1 MSIIRQINQNFAV
14 PDLRNSATLV
24 RLLIVFI
31 NQFVYLSV
39 DDGIGCA
46 LSGTDFP
53 TFFMGLPRHPLNF
66 TQGLFLTGICAV
78 PASLTV

>member
-14 PDLRNSATLV
+14 PDLRIRNFGAPAYCFV
-24 RLLIVFI
+24 

-39 DDGIGCA
+39 DDGIGRA

-66 TQGLFLTGICAV
+66 T
-78 PASLTV
+78 